1 MSQEQLVSAGSPA
14 LVSAELECPVVSLRD
29 LAAPAPGVFVELWR
43 ELARDGWEPVDFG
56 IVRERRGEP
65 RAVCI
70 STAQAITTDTGPTL
84 EIAPS
89 PASSLAALAHQLDTL
104 TAEAAAGLGRLG
116 YALLGS
122 GVHPAVRAVEEDYR
136 AFRTPRPAY
145 DYVVAE
151 RGWRHWSILDVA
163 AVQEV
168 VDVAFD
174 DAPRAVRVLHR
185 LSGLMN
191 FLLRNDPDLR
201 CDRGGRLSVRARAWR
216 EHVPD
221 SARFPADRARVV
233 LPPQEVTSWR
243 DYLALLWDGA
253 PMLLV
258 GTKNNGAAWIP
269 EHPSLLRFLTDA
281 PAGGWPARTLSGES
295 VSVVPELIHVEKS
308 DWTYMGFARIRW
320 RFRESEDGLPQL
332 LEAWR
337 ANRIED
343 FLRGNVVKLVVEN
356 RCNSAQPPGEALV
369 SVALVAGLLAHLE
382 EAEALALS
390 EPYDFWL
397 TLLDASATEPLDARV
412 EGRPVL
418 ELGRRMLDVAR
429 EGLVRRGEA
438 SPSEALAP
446 LERRLVER
454 RSPAEELLQV
464 YREGGV
470 AAVLRQARIGP
481 PLR

>member
-1 MSQEQLVSAGSPA
+1 VSDHQLVSAGSPA

-29 LAAPAPGVFVELWR
+29 LSAPVPGVFAELWR

-56 IVRERRGEP
+56 IVRERRSEP
-65 RAVCI
+65 RALCI
-70 STAQAITTDTGPTL
+70 SSAQAITTDTGPTL

-89 PASSLAALAHQLDTL
+89 PVASLAALSDQLDKL
-104 TAEAAAGLGRLG
+104 TVEAGAGLDRLG

-122 GVHPAVRAVEEDYR
+122 GVHPAVRPVEGDYR
-136 AFRTPRPAY
+136 ALRTPRPAY
-145 DYVVAE
+145 DYVVEE

-185 LSGLMN
+185 LAGLMN

-201 CDRGGRLSVRARAWR
+201 CERGGRVSVRARAWR

-221 SARFPADRARVV
+221 GARFPADRARVV
-233 LPPQEVTSWR
+233 LPAQEITSWR
-243 DYLALLWDGA
+243 DYLALLWEAA

-258 GTKNNGAAWIP
+258 GTKSGGAAWIRD
-269 EHPSLLRFLTDA
+269 HPTFLGFLTDA
-281 PAGGWPARTLSGES
+281 PAGGWPARTLAGDD
-295 VSVVPELIHVEKS
+295 VRVVPELAHVEKS

-320 RFRESEDGLPQL
+320 RFRESEDGLPRL

-343 FLRGNVVKLVVEN
+343 FLRAHVAKLVVEN

-397 TLLDASATEPLDARV
+397 TLLDASATEPLGACV
-412 EGRPVL
+412 AGRPVP
-418 ELGRRMLDVAR
+418 ELARRMLEVAR
-429 EGLVRRGEA
+429 EGLARRGEA
-438 SPSEALAP
+438 SPREALAP
-446 LERRLVER
+446 LERRLAER
-454 RSPAEELLQV
+454 RSPAEELLRV

-470 AAVLRQARIGP
+470 AAVLRQARIGTS
-481 PLR
+481 